1 MIEYQTAIAHT
12 PGRKKVSVKVIQTE
26 YTIRQGKYRYV
37 VPFLDETG
45 IHLLAEIIKERIAH
59 MKDVFIIVTG
69 DRGIGKSTLILKLCL
84 EVDSAFSVD
93 QVAFKLEDFGR
104 LFNENPQGDGA
115 KGVYPQVVM
124 DEAGHALYGMDWLT
138 REQKV
143 IAKELI
149 ISRIKRQILYMAVP
163 KRKQL
168 NNQVRDMA
176 FIWVHVSE
184 PDDYYQGYAV
194 VRLAPPKIQSEFHSE
209 KLWTPKFA
217 FIFSQLDG
225 DLWDEYEKRKIAFVN
240 EVTDD
245 IASGRASSKTVEQR
259 NEAIREC
266 LKMTAL
272 AGQPVNQA
280 ELGRKLGLSR
290 SQMSEIVHGRREK

>member
-12 PGRKKVSVKVIQTE
+12 PGGKKVSVRLIQKD
-26 YTIRQGKYRYV
+26 YPIRQGKYRFV
-37 VPFLDETG
+37 VPFLDDTG
-45 IHLLAEIIKERIAH
+45 IRLLAEIIRERINR
-59 MKDVFIIVTG
+59 MKDVFVIVTG
-69 DRGIGKSTLILKLCL
+69 DRGCGKSTLILRLCL
-84 EVDSAFSVD
+84 EVDKAFSVD
-93 QVAFKLEDFGR
+93 HIAFKLEDFGR
-104 LFNENPQGDGA
+104 LFNENPQGDGS

-138 REQKV
+138 KEQKI

-176 FIWVHVSE
+176 FVWIHVSE
-184 PDDYYQGYAV
+184 PEDYYQGYAV

-217 FIFSQLDG
+217 FVFPQLEG
-225 DLWDEYEKRKIAFVN
+225 ALWDEYEKRKIAFVN

-245 IASGRASSKTVEQR
+245 IAAGRASSRTVEQR

-266 LKMTAL
+266 LRMTAL

-290 SQMSEIVHGRREK
+290 SQMSEIVHGRRDE